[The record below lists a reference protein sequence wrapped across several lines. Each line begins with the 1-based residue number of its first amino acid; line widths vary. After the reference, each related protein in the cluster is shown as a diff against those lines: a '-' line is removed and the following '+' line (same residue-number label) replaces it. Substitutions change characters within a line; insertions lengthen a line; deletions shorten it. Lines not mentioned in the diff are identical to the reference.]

1 MKLKNILITDTDR
14 EQKVDVLHRRY
25 EAIKSNNQYHLRRVN
40 VIFSELIPN
49 FSQSCR
55 IFV

>member
-1 MKLKNILITDTDR
+1 MKLKNILISDTDR

-49 FSQSCR
+49 CSQSCR